1 MQFLITV
8 SIAMLAGLLMTRLT
22 KLFNLPAVTAYLL
35 AGLVVGP
42 FLLGAIDLSALNLPI
57 DHLGFSKVDFGLVE
71 GTEANAAF
79 EVLSSVALGFI
90 AFAIG
95 NEFRLNELR
104 HIGKQATVIGI
115 FQAIAAAV
123 LVDGALIALHFA
135 IPDMLSLPAAI
146 ILGAIAT
153 ATAPAATL
161 MVVRQYK
168 AKGKLTNLLL
178 PIVALDDAV
187 GLVVFSVSF
196 GIAKAIHSGHT
207 SLISLLLNPVLEVVL
222 SLLLGF
228 VMGYFFTVCERF
240 FHSGSKRMAL
250 SITFVLLTVA
260 ISMLKFE
267 IGEVH
272 IGFSSLLVCMM
283 LGTVFC
289 NMCDFSAD
297 IMERADK
304 WTAPL
309 FVLFFVLSGAELR
322 LDILKNGWIILI
334 GVVYIIS
341 RAAGKY
347 FGTMLSAKATGC
359 EPKIQKYLGITLFP
373 QAGVALG
380 MSAIV
385 IQDFPDVGVL
395 VRNIVLFSV
404 LVLELVGPVLTKWA
418 LTRSGDIKAKTTEGF
433 DREKFL
439 REQALMEQSAAQPAP
454 EGEQA
459 AADNAPELKV

>member
-8 SIAMLAGLLMTRLT
+8 SIAMLAGLLMTRFT
-22 KLFNLPAVTAYLL
+22 KLFNLPAVTAYLI
-35 AGLVVGP
+35 AGLIVGP
-42 FLLGAIDLSALNLPI
+42 FLVGAIDLSALGLPFT
-57 DHLGFSKVDFGLVE
+57 HLGFSGADFGLD
-71 GTEANAAF
+71 GGEANVAF
-79 EVLSSVALGFI
+79 ELVSSVALGFI

-95 NEFRLNELR
+95 NEFRMSELKS
-104 HIGKQATVIGI
+104 IGKQATVIGI
-115 FQAIAAAV
+115 LQAVAAAV
-123 LVDGALIALHFA
+123 IVDAALIALHFA
-135 IPDMLSLPAAI
+135 IPDILTVPAAI

-168 AKGKLTNLLL
+168 AKGKLTDLLL

-196 GIAKAIHSGHT
+196 GIAKALATGSI
-207 SLISLLLNPVLEVVL
+207 SLISVLVNPLLEVVL
-222 SLLLGF
+222 SLMLGF
-228 VMGYFFTVCERF
+228 VMGYLFTVCERF

-260 ISMLKFE
+260 LSMLKFH

-289 NMCDFSAD
+289 NLCDFSAD

-304 WTAPL
+304 WTAPI

-322 LDILKNGWIILI
+322 LDILANGWIILI
-334 GVVYIIS
+334 GVAYILS
-341 RAAGKY
+341 RAVGKY
-347 FGTMLSAKATGC
+347 FGTMGSAKLTGC
-359 EPKIQKYLGITLFP
+359 TPEIQKYLGITLLP

-385 IQDFPDVGVL
+385 IQDFPSDGVL

-418 LTRSGDIKAKTTEGF
+418 LTCAGDIKQKTTEGF
-433 DREKFL
+433 DRAKFL
-439 REQALMEQSAAQPAP
+439 AEQQKAESERAAS
-454 EGEQA
+454 
-459 AADNAPELKV
+459 DKK

>member
-8 SIAMLAGLLMTRLT
+8 SIAMMAGLLMTRFT

-42 FLLGAIDLSALNLPI
+42 FVLGAIDLSALSIPNFT
-57 DHLGFSKVDFGLVE
+57 HLGFSHADFE
-71 GTEANAAF
+71 TPAF
-79 EVLSSVALGFI
+79 EIVSQVALGFI

-95 NEFRLNELR
+95 NEFRMSELK

-115 FQAIAAAV
+115 LQAVAAAV

-135 IPDMLSLPAAI
+135 MPEMLPLPAAI

-168 AKGKLTNLLL
+168 AKGKLTDLLL

-187 GLVVFSVSF
+187 GLVIFSVSF
-196 GIAKAIHSGHT
+196 GIAKALQSG
-207 SLISLLLNPVLEVVL
+207 SISIVSVLVNPLLEVLL

-228 VMGYFFTVCERF
+228 VMGYLFTVCERF

-250 SITFVLLTVA
+250 SIAFVMLTVA
-260 ISMLKFE
+260 LSMLKFE

-289 NMCDFSAD
+289 NLCDFSAD
-297 IMERADK
+297 IMERTDK
-304 WTAPL
+304 WTAPI

-322 LDILKNGWIILI
+322 LDILANVWVILI
-334 GVVYIIS
+334 GVVYILS

-347 FGTMLSAKATGC
+347 FGTMGSAKLTGC
-359 EPKIQKYLGITLFP
+359 DDKIQKYLGITLLP

-380 MSAIV
+380 MSTLV
-385 IQDFPDVGVL
+385 IQQFSDAAVGTL

-418 LTRSGDIKAKTTEGF
+418 LTRAGDIKEKTTEGF
-433 DREKFL
+433 NREKFL
-439 REQALMEQSAAQPAP
+439 ADKAQKEAVEKEQK
-454 EGEQA
+454 
-459 AADNAPELKV
+459 NAELAIKK

>member
-22 KLFNLPAVTAYLL
+22 KIFNLPAVTAYLL
-35 AGLVVGP
+35 AGLVIGP
-42 FLLGAIDLSALNLPI
+42 FLLGAIDLSALGLPFT
-57 DHLGFSKVDFGLVE
+57 HLGFSKADFGLVE
-71 GTEANAAF
+71 GIAANPAY
-79 EVLSSVALGFI
+79 EVISNVALGFI

-95 NEFRLNELR
+95 NEFRMSDLKA
-104 HIGKQATVIGI
+104 IGKQATVIGI
-115 FQAIAAAV
+115 LQALAAAA
-123 LVDGALIALHFA
+123 LVDIALIALHFA
-135 IPDMLSLPAAI
+135 IPDILTVPAAI

-168 AKGKLTNLLL
+168 AKGKLTDLLL

-196 GIAKAIHSGHT
+196 GIAKALSIGSV
-207 SLISLLLNPVLEVVL
+207 SLVSVLVNPLLEVLL

-228 VMGYFFTVCERF
+228 VMGYLFTVCERF

-260 ISMLKFE
+260 LSMLKFE

-289 NMCDFSAD
+289 NLCDFSAD

-304 WTAPL
+304 WTAPI

-322 LDILKNGWIILI
+322 LDILASGWIILI
-334 GVVYIIS
+334 GVVYILT

-347 FGTMLSAKATGC
+347 FGTMGSAKLTNC
-359 EPKIQKYLGITLFP
+359 DSEIQKYLGITLLP

-385 IQDFPDVGVL
+385 IQDFPADGVL

-418 LTRSGDIKAKTTEGF
+418 LTRAGDIKEKTTEGF
-433 DREKFL
+433 DRAKFL
-439 REQALMEQSAAQPAP
+439 QQQAELEQKEQAEKAAKTA
-454 EGEQA
+454 E
-459 AADNAPELKV
+459 NK

>member
-8 SIAMLAGLLMTRLT
+8 SIAMMAGLLMTRFT

-35 AGLVVGP
+35 AGLIVGP
-42 FLLGAIDLSALNLPI
+42 FVLGALDLSALGIP
-57 DHLGFSKVDFGLVE
+57 DFSHFGFSHADFE
-71 GTEANAAF
+71 TPAF
-79 EVLSSVALGFI
+79 EIVSQVALGFI

-95 NEFRLNELR
+95 NEFRMSELK

-115 FQAIAAAV
+115 LQAVAAAV

-135 IPDMLSLPAAI
+135 IPEMLPLPAAI

-168 AKGKLTNLLL
+168 AKGKLTDLLL

-187 GLVVFSVSF
+187 GLVIFSISF
-196 GIAKAIHSGHT
+196 GIAKAVHSGG
-207 SLISLLLNPVLEVVL
+207 ISIISVLVNPLLEVIL

-228 VMGYFFTVCERF
+228 VMGYLFTVCERF

-250 SITFVLLTVA
+250 SIAFVLMTVA
-260 ISMLKFE
+260 LSMLKFH

-297 IMERADK
+297 IMDRTDK
-304 WTAPL
+304 WTAPI

-322 LDILKNGWIILI
+322 LDILANAWVILI
-334 GVVYIIS
+334 GVVYILS

-347 FGTMLSAKATGC
+347 YGARFSA
-359 EPKIQKYLGITLFP
+359 
-373 QAGVALG
+373 
-380 MSAIV
+380 
-385 IQDFPDVGVL
+385 D
-395 VRNIVLFSV
+395 
-404 LVLELVGPVLTKWA
+404 
-418 LTRSGDIKAKTTEGF
+418 EGH
-433 DREKFL
+433 L
-439 REQALMEQSAAQPAP
+439 LHGS
-454 EGEQA
+454 
-459 AADNAPELKV
+459 

>member
-8 SIAMLAGLLMTRLT
+8 SIAMMAGLLMTRFT

-42 FLLGAIDLSALNLPI
+42 FVLGMLDLSMLGIPEFSHI
-57 DHLGFSKVDFGLVE
+57 GFSHADFE
-71 GTEANAAF
+71 TPAF
-79 EVLSSVALGFI
+79 EIVSQVALGFI

-95 NEFRLNELR
+95 NEFRMSELK

-115 FQAIAAAV
+115 LQAVAAAV

-135 IPDMLSLPAAI
+135 IPDMLPLPAAI

-168 AKGKLTNLLL
+168 AKGKLTDLLL

-187 GLVVFSVSF
+187 GLVIFSVSF
-196 GIAKAIHSGHT
+196 GIAKAVHSGG
-207 SLISLLLNPVLEVVL
+207 ISIVSVLVNPLLEVFF

-228 VMGYFFTVCERF
+228 VMGYLFTVCEKF

-250 SITFVLLTVA
+250 SIAFVLVTVA
-260 ISMLKFE
+260 LSMLKFE

-297 IMERADK
+297 IMDRTDK
-304 WTAPL
+304 WTAPI

-322 LDILKNGWIILI
+322 LDILANFWVILI
-334 GVVYIIS
+334 GVVYILS

-347 FGTMLSAKATGC
+347 FGARYSAQMTGC
-359 EPKIQKYLGITLFP
+359 DKNIQQYLGITLLP

-380 MSAIV
+380 MSTLV
-385 IQDFPDVGVL
+385 IQQFPDASIGTL

-404 LVLELVGPVLTKWA
+404 LILELVGPVLTKWA
-418 LTRSGDIKAKTTEGF
+418 LTRSGDIKQKTTEGF
-433 DREKFL
+433 NREKFL
-439 REQALMEQSAAQPAP
+439 AEQAEKEAAEQQAKEAQLA
-454 EGEQA
+454 GK
-459 AADNAPELKV
+459 N